1 MLEHENETIQ
11 LLAISPFNSRREQ
24 FENWVTDPLKVDDR
38 FEAIEKEIAELKI
51 QLSHSKDLKVVKLKG
66 VLKGLRVDES
76 MVKQAKR
83 SLFKHASS

>member
-1 MLEHENETIQ
+1 M
-11 LLAISPFNSRREQ
+11 
-24 FENWVTDPLKVDDR
+24 KVDDR
-38 FEAIEKEIAELKI
+38 FEAIEKEIAELKM

-66 VLKGLRVDES
+66 VLRGLHVDED